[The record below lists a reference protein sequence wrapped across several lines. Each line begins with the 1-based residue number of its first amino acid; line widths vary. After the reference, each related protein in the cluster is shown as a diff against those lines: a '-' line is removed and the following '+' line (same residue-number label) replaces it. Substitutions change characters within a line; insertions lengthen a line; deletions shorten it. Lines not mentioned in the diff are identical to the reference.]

1 MTQAAIGSAALLA
14 RKIRFASEPDNP
26 ELLRHWLNAPL
37 PERLQSRAGQRY
49 YYRLQYQ
56 LLLETISDEF
66 VPEDWRCRCLEFIH
80 QPLQQ
85 LGRLAETTAEKREVR
100 GLHFEV
106 AMMSR
111 CCHPP
116 QTLH

>member
-1 MTQAAIGSAALLA
+1 MTQASIAPAALLA

-26 ELLRHWLNAPL
+26 ELLRHWLSAPM
-37 PERLQSRAGQRY
+37 PPRLQSRAGQRY

-66 VPEDWRCRCLEFIH
+66 VPHDWRCQCLDYIH

-85 LGRLAETTAEKREVR
+85 LERLAQTSAEKREVR
-100 GLHFEV
+100 GLYFEV

-111 CCHPP
+111 CCRPN

>member
-1 MTQAAIGSAALLA
+1 MTQAAIAPTALLA

-26 ELLRHWLNAPL
+26 ELLRHWLDAPV
-37 PERLQSRAGQRY
+37 PHRLQSQASQRH

-56 LLLETISDEF
+56 LLRETISDEF
-66 VPEDWRCRCLEFIH
+66 VPEDWRCRCLESIY
-80 QPLQQ
+80 QPLQRLEQ
-85 LGRLAETTAEKREVR
+85 LAQSSAEKREVR
-100 GLHFEV
+100 DLYFEV

-111 CCHPP
+111 CCRPP